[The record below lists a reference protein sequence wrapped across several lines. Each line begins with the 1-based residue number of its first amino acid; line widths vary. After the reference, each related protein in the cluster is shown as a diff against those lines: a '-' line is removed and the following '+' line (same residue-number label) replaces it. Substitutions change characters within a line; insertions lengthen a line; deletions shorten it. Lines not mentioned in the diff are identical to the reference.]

1 MVRFVH
7 TADWQLGM
15 TRHFLSVD
23 TQSRYSEARLEA
35 VRAIG
40 RLAMSEQCAFILV
53 AGDVF
58 ETNQVARNV
67 VLPALEAMAA
77 CAVPV
82 LLLPGNHDALSAGS
96 VYRTKAFVDNKPANV
111 RLLEADEVLELDGI
125 RVVPAV
131 WQTRKPDV
139 NPAEAICRDL
149 TVGSEAQVLAA
160 HGAVDAVNPRSAES
174 SILHLAVLDE
184 AVRDG
189 RLEYV
194 ALGDQH
200 SSAAVGT
207 TGRIWYSGTPL
218 VTSHRESKPNRALVV
233 ELSAKKVEVREHVIG
248 DWQFVEQQFDLNSD
262 ADVAAVDSWLA
273 SLQERRKSVVRLS
286 FVGTVPLAT
295 KAHLDEVIDRHREV
309 LAALELH
316 EQQMDLAVI
325 PDDADV
331 AALGLTSF
339 AAAALDELVARATDG
354 PDAEVAEDALGL
366 LYRIARADR

>member
-82 LLLPGNHDALSAGS
+82 LLLPGNHDALTAGS

-111 RLLEADEVLELDGI
+111 TVLEASEVIELDSI
-125 RVVPAV
+125 RIVPAT

-139 NPAEAICRDL
+139 NPAETACREL
-149 TVGSEAQVLAA
+149 TTGAGAQVLVA
-160 HGAVDAVNPRSAES
+160 HGAVDAVNPRSAEAS
-174 SILHLAVLDE
+174 LLHLAMLEE

-218 VTSHRESKPNRALVV
+218 VTSYRESRPNHVLVV
-233 ELSAKKVEVREHVIG
+233 ELSAKNVEVHEHVIG
-248 DWQFVEQQFDLNSD
+248 DWQFVEQQFDLNTD
-262 ADVAAVDSWLA
+262 ADVATVDSWLA
-273 SLQERRKSVVRLS
+273 NLQERRKSVVRLS
-286 FVGTVPLAT
+286 FVGTVSLAT
-295 KAHLDEVIDRHREV
+295 KTHLDEVLDRHREV

-316 EQQMDLAVI
+316 EQQMDLAVL

-339 AAAALDELVARATDG
+339 AAAALDELVARAVDG

-366 LYRIARADR
+366 LYRLARADP